1 MSPCRDDKNK
11 IKVSDVPIL
20 STQSFLYKGSQVDFI
35 WEDAGISLHIPDTSY
50 DGRIEIS
57 VAIFRTSDEYCIWQQ
72 GYRFIPPASAT
83 YKIMANDTFPVSVK
97 VRMQHCAIV
106 GNEDSLVFMVA
117 HGGPPFIFQPFYG
130 GKFPSNESYGEIEI
144 TKFSEWY
151 IPSRFT
157 RVAIQVV
164 YFNGNTARIVVTTD
178 IAAHR
183 TAVKEEYPSAI
194 EIDQYPMKFLCTTM
208 NIAFSEA
215 EPRSQ
220 NGWSINFLKT
230 PAEIDMN
237 IVYGYKPGSAV
248 PNIKVK
254 LKWEG
259 NGPSQ
264 EEYIQIR
271 VKGGEDMETFPLKCK
286 PPGRL
291 PDQSLHHYPPPVQ
304 ELSGKFLTVVF

>member
-83 YKIMANDTFPVSVK
+83 YKITANDTFPVSVK

-117 HGGPPFIFQPFYG
+117 HGGPLFIFQQFYG

-144 TKFSEWY
+144 TEFSNCQ
-151 IPSRFT
+151 ILSPST
-157 RVAIQVV
+157 LVAIRVV
-164 YFNGNTARIVVTTD
+164 YFNDNTARIVVTKD
-178 IAAHR
+178 IAAHH
-183 TAVKEEYPSAI
+183 TAVKEEYPNAI
-194 EIDQYPMKFLCTTM
+194 EIDQYPMTCPCTTM
-208 NIAFSEA
+208 KIAFSEA
-215 EPRSQ
+215 EPKSQ
-220 NGWSINFLKT
+220 NGWRIKLLTT
-230 PAEIDMN
+230 PAEINMN
-237 IVYGYKPGSAV
+237 IVHGYEPGSAV

-254 LKWEG
+254 LEWEG
-259 NGPSQ
+259 NGLPQ

-271 VKGGEDMETFPLKCK
+271 VKGGEDMETFSLKCK

-291 PDQSLHHYPPPVQ
+291 PDQSLHRCPPHVQ